1 MTPEESENTP
11 PPSGGRPAAGRG
23 LTLAASLGLVAVC
36 AAIYTNSLHGPFVFD
51 DLPSIRESPNVRG
64 LTPLSESLTAP
75 AGTGASGRPLVALS
89 LALNYAIGQ
98 LEVFGYHLFNVA
110 VHALAALALFGVVR
124 RTLEAT
130 KLAARAFPLALAT
143 ALLWVVHPLHTDALN
158 HVVYRNE
165 AMGALFYVLT
175 LYGAVRG
182 FRAEKAAP
190 WYALS
195 VLACALAMAS
205 KEAAVSAPLAVLAL
219 DRTLFSGG
227 FLDSLK
233 RRQGLYAG
241 LATTW
246 VVLALSIL
254 SGDRGTSA
262 GFEQEVVSSAEYLR
276 TQAVAIVQY
285 LRLSLWPD
293 QLLFDYYNWPTITS
307 WGEVWLR
314 TLALIALLA
323 VSLWA
328 FIRRRAV
335 GFLGLFCF
343 AVLAPSSSFIPLT
356 GEMIAEHRIY
366 LPLAALVLLLVLGVD
381 ALLRR
386 TGGGRQALA
395 SGGALVLLAGG
406 ALAWRTVTR
415 NEDYRSTEA
424 LWGTVLERY
433 PDHARA
439 HQMLSQYYVYEQDWE
454 AALPHCEA
462 AMEFDSRLSSV
473 EFNLGT
479 TLMNLGRYQEALPY
493 LQHAVKEEP
502 GKAITY
508 AQLGLCLKYLE
519 RPEQALQ
526 ALRRAAGLDP
536 DDAVIWHNLA
546 NFLIDRGAY
555 GEAAKAAKKAIE
567 ADPNYVAGHHDLGA
581 ALLNAGRAE
590 ESIPHFVKAVELD
603 PGVARRHRNLALALQ
618 HAGRKQEAARELQ
631 EAERLEQTP

>member
-1 MTPEESENTP
+1 MTPEELENTP
-11 PPSGGRPAAGRG
+11 PPPGGRPAGRG
-23 LTLAASLGLVAVC
+23 LALAASLGLVVVC
-36 AAIYTNSLHGPFVFD
+36 AAIYANSLQGPFVFD
-51 DLPSIRESPNVRG
+51 DLPSIRESESVRS
-64 LTPLSESLTAP
+64 LNPLSESLTAP
-75 AGTGASGRPLVALS
+75 GGTGASGRPLVALS
-89 LALNYAIGQ
+89 LAVNYAIGE

-110 VHALAALALFGVVR
+110 VHALAALALFGLVR

-130 KLAARAFPLALAT
+130 RLATRALPVAFAT
-143 ALLWVVHPLHTDALN
+143 ALLWVVHPLHTDTLN

-165 AMGALFYVLT
+165 AMGALFYLLT
-175 LYGAVRG
+175 LYAAVRG
-182 FRAEKAAP
+182 FRAERSTP
-190 WYALS
+190 WVTLS

-219 DRTLFSGG
+219 DRMLFSGG
-227 FLDSLK
+227 FLDGLK
-233 RRQGLYAG
+233 RRKGLYLG
-241 LATTW
+241 LAATW
-246 VVLALSIL
+246 GVLALSIA

-262 GFEQEVVSSAEYLR
+262 GFEQEVVSGAEYLR

-293 QLLFDYYNWPTITS
+293 QLLFDYYNWPTISS

-314 TLALIALLA
+314 GLALIALLA
-323 VSLWA
+323 VSTWA
-328 FIRRRAV
+328 FIRRRVA
-335 GFLGLFCF
+335 GYLGLFCF

-356 GEMIAEHRIY
+356 GEMIAEHRMY

-381 ALLRR
+381 ALLQRA
-386 TGGGRQALA
+386 GGGRRAFVI
-395 SGGALVLLAGG
+395 GGAAVLLGGG

-433 PDHARA
+433 PDHPRA

-454 AALPHCEA
+454 AALPHCQA
-462 AMEFDSRLSSV
+462 AMELDDRLSSV

-479 TLMNLGRYQEALPY
+479 TLMNLGRSGEALPF

-502 GKAITY
+502 EKAITY

-526 ALRRAAGLDP
+526 ALRKAAGLDP

-546 NFLIDRGAY
+546 NFLIGRGAY
-555 GEAAKAAKKAIE
+555 GEAAQAAKRAIE
-567 ADPNYVAGHHDLGA
+567 ADSNYVAGHHDLGA

-590 ESIPHFVKAVELD
+590 ESIPYFRKALELD

-618 HAGRKQEAARELQ
+618 HAGREAEAARERA
-631 EAERLEQTP
+631 EANRLEQTP